1 MELQNFGWTVRVIL
15 VRGRNLCIGVTEQ
28 PRDCLLWIDEEACNC
43 SIFSRFCEVF
53 FPGYLYLVLGAWNPS
68 VTIKM

>member
-1 MELQNFGWTVRVIL
+1 MELQNFGWTLRVIL

-43 SIFSRFCEVF
+43 SIFPDSAKFSFRVICN
-53 FPGYLYLVLGAWNPS
+53 LVLGAWNPS